1 MPSVT
6 AYLSVHCSICN
17 CVYYAAKEI
26 AIICIPPPLIRVLA
40 RLAGE
45 YAVIYYHHH
54 CTTTIVIITI
64 RALCIYARAGLRAV
78 LEFELLFRV
87 NRYI

>member
-1 MPSVT
+1 MHPTS
-6 AYLSVHCSICN
+6 
-17 CVYYAAKEI
+17 
-26 AIICIPPPLIRVLA
+26 LIRVLA